1 LSGKFATNI
10 LNFKNNEIAIYGS
23 SYTDHVEFK
32 KLLKKLNLQNIN
44 NYSQSSYGLDQIYLS
59 YKLTAHLNQN
69 RLVLIGF
76 LLEDLDRSIFNL
88 RDYNKPKFNLNNN
101 NLELTNVPIS
111 NQINNKFNFEIYSFK
126 LISNFIKLVKNNFDL
141 RQEKCFVGEK
151 KDLFLYFLNDINKDI
166 EKYNQKLVVI
176 TFNIKED
183 FTNQLSWRYNFIKN
197 YFKKKNIIH
206 IDAYKILNNHLNYKS
221 EDIDDYFG
229 DDLHNSLKSF
239 NYIFDELKENYNAM

>member
-1 LSGKFATNI
+1 YILKYIYIISYQILVYKILISLMMKLIVYLKDQFKVIIVFFLILEVSIQLLFLLEFNFIKKPYLFYNGYCEQKYWRVLDGKTFKNTDYHPLLAIKKKDIYIPEKLNGKFATNI

-88 RDYNKPKFNLNNN
+88 RDYNKPKFNLNN
-101 NLELTNVPIS
+101 
-111 NQINNKFNFEIYSFK
+111 
-126 LISNFIKLVKNNFDL
+126 
-141 RQEKCFVGEK
+141 
-151 KDLFLYFLNDINKDI
+151 
-166 EKYNQKLVVI
+166 
-176 TFNIKED
+176 
-183 FTNQLSWRYNFIKN
+183 
-197 YFKKKNIIH
+197 
-206 IDAYKILNNHLNYKS
+206 
-221 EDIDDYFG
+221 
-229 DDLHNSLKSF
+229 
-239 NYIFDELKENYNAM
+239 